1 MTGSGARLAVA
12 IALLA
17 TTACGVRGLDFKTD
31 KRLAFSAPRD
41 RAQTSLPVTISW
53 NVRDFDV
60 TGRDGERRSDAGYFG
75 IYVDRAPQPPQ
86 ETQAWLLRDDTNC
99 QRLRTCADKDVLAT
113 ANIHSTS
120 DTSFTIERLP
130 PPPSNAVKRRE
141 FHYVIVAL
149 LNGRGERIGESAFRR
164 EFEVIRSE
172 G

>member
-1 MTGSGARLAVA
+1 VTSRGSRLAVA
-12 IALLA
+12 FALAL

-31 KRLAFSAPRD
+31 KRLTFSAPKD
-41 RAQTSLPVTISW
+41 RAQVSLPVTISW
-53 NVRDFDV
+53 SVRDFDV

-86 ETQAWLLRDDTNC
+86 ETQEWLLRDDTNC
-99 QRLRTCADKDVLAT
+99 QRLGTCSSEDVLAT

-120 DTSFTIERLP
+120 ETTFTIDRLP

-164 EFEVIRSE
+164 EFEVVRSE